1 MPFVERGE
9 ARIFWN
15 AIGEGEPVVLVM
27 GLGCSSAAWFRV
39 APKLARRHRV
49 ILLDNRGAGQTTVRH
64 YVVHRVS
71 SMAADIAA
79 VLDAAGEASAHI
91 VGFSMGGMISQQ
103 FAIDFPRRV
112 RSLALLGTHPGGVW
126 AVQAHP
132 SVRDLLFA
140 KGDTPVAQS
149 MAEMRA
155 YTYARE
161 TPDELFDE
169 DVVVRAANAPTK
181 RGLQAQLLALIGWSA
196 YLDLPRLRCPTLILH
211 GLQDALIPP
220 ANGRLLASR
229 IPGSALIE
237 YPQASHWL
245 TTDQNARCVDAL
257 LDHLHAHRQ
266 TGQASPSYTLIP

>member
-1 MPFVERGE
+1 MPFVERGD

-27 GLGCSSAAWFRV
+27 GLGCSSAVWFRV

-49 ILLDNRGAGQTTVRH
+49 ILLDNRGVGQTTVRH

-126 AVQAHP
+126 AAQASSH
-132 SVRDLLFA
+132 VRDLLFA

-149 MAEMRA
+149 MSEMRA

-181 RGLQAQLLALIGWSA
+181 RGLQAQLFALIGWSA

-229 IPGSALIE
+229 IPGSTLVE
-237 YPQASHWL
+237 YPDASHWL

-257 LDHLHAHRQ
+257 LDHLQAHRT
-266 TGQASPSYTLIP
+266 TGLATPSDTLIP